1 MQGYV
6 AQAEGHCLGRSIG
19 RWSGRPLRA
28 PPKNMPGPFTVC
40 PRKEGGCGWEGLQ
53 CALLWPLGRRRVRS
67 RKIGSWAAFIC
78 PPLHPTPVWP
88 TVISLGTVR
97 TWISQHLSST
107 FFSLPHLALY
117 RVKAES
123 GPGLQS
129 PHWDQGKPP
138 HMWASCSS
146 QARYSAFPGWP
157 FCAGLRPPTPE
168 AQQDK
173 PLGSGA
179 HLPHLF
185 PSHPKVRTGS
195 KEN

>member
-1 MQGYV
+1 M
-6 AQAEGHCLGRSIG
+6 AQAEGHCLRRSIG

-40 PRKEGGCGWEGLQ
+40 PRKGGGWGWEGLQ
-53 CALLWPLGRRRVRS
+53 CALLWPLGRRVRS
-67 RKIGSWAAFIC
+67 RKIWVLGSFHLSSS
-78 PPLHPTPVWP
+78 PSHTTVWP

-97 TWISQHLSST
+97 TWISQNLSST
-107 FFSLPHLALY
+107 FFSLPRLALY

-129 PHWDQGKPP
+129 PHWDQGKPQ

-146 QARYSAFPGWP
+146 QARYSAFSGWP

-173 PLGSGA
+173 PLGSGT